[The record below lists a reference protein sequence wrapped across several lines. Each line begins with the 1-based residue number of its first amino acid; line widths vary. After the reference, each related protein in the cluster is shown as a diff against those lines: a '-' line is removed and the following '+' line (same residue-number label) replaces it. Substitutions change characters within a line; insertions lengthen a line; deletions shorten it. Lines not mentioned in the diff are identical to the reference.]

1 MLKVARMLHANK
13 GTSSKKEQE
22 QNSPNLEHR
31 LMPISVEYID
41 LFSFQIIES
50 TIACKFV
57 CTCLYAYKTHSSKS
71 KLVRT
76 QNKSTFRTIIDHQK
90 LTARTTR

>member
-50 TIACKFV
+50 TMFV
-57 CTCLYAYKTHSSKS
+57 CVQNTFKQKQTRTHTK
-71 KLVRT
+71 
-76 QNKSTFRTIIDHQK
+76 QEHI
-90 LTARTTR
+90 